1 MVFCDDVKRVQS
13 TSDGRHG
20 DSSSSPIHDP
30 WEAVWN
36 SSGQLHSRQRSSP
49 PNVGVEDKQVASVA
63 GAVVDVA
70 EQPALVLA
78 ARGRGGHKHRF
89 ARRFG
94 RAQSVRFGSAGAGVD
109 LRIEC
114 PKSSLS
120 RESVVASHV

>member
-1 MVFCDDVKRVQS
+1 M
-13 TSDGRHG
+13 
-20 DSSSSPIHDP
+20 
-30 WEAVWN
+30 
-36 SSGQLHSRQRSSP
+36 
-49 PNVGVEDKQVASVA
+49 GVEDKQVASVA